1 MAELVGIFAAS
12 HGPLIA
18 REWETMPRPHRDK
31 LAAAFDEIG
40 HRLKA
45 ARPDLLVVVSPDHW
59 VNFFINNLPAVC
71 IGIGDEHDG
80 PPEPFM
86 KKVYPHKVLKG
97 HAAFGLHLL
106 QTALDNDFEPALSH
120 RLRLDHGSCIP
131 LWRAGVPPDL
141 PLVPI
146 LVNDLEAP
154 MPSIRRCLAWGRL
167 LRRAVESYPEP
178 LRVAVLGTGGL
189 SHSIGEATMGWI
201 DEKFDQACIKHFQ
214 NGEEQALDD
223 FLTRALPQTGNGAH
237 EMRDWVIAHGAAGGT
252 GFELIDYFPSP
263 ETLVGAGFASWKLPA
278 NRAGSLNQRSRQ

>member
-1 MAELVGIFAAS
+1 MASLVGIFAVS

-18 REWETMPRPHRDK
+18 REWETMPRDHRDK
-31 LAAAFDEIG
+31 LEAGFDEVG
-40 HRLKA
+40 RRLNACK
-45 ARPDLLVVVSPDHW
+45 PDVLVVVSPDHW

-86 KKVYPHKVLKG
+86 KKVYPHERLKG
-97 HAAFGLHLL
+97 HQAFGRHLL

-120 RLRLDHGSCIP
+120 RLRLDHGTCIP
-131 LWRAGVPPDL
+131 LWRIGVSPDL

-146 LVNDLEAP
+146 LVNDLEEP

-167 LRRAVESYPEP
+167 IRRAVESYAEP

-189 SHSIGEATMGWI
+189 SHSIGEPTMGWI
-201 DEKFDQACIKHFQ
+201 DEQFDHACIEHFQ
-214 NGEEQALDD
+214 NGDEAKLDA
-223 FLTRALPQTGNGAH
+223 FLSRELPRTGNGAH
-237 EMRDWVIAHGAAGGT
+237 EMRDWVIAHAAAGST

-263 ETLVGAGFASWKLPA
+263 ATLVGAGFASWRLPA
-278 NRAGSLNQRSRQ
+278 T